1 LALILYITFNTKE
14 LFWQDSVSIDK
25 FSRKGDQMF
34 FGPKVRNKF
43 FTHLIL
49 TLCFT
54 LLITIAFLGINA
66 IPTYAASKID
76 LASSSVI
83 AHIAAGSSPSVVW
96 ISTTYETQK
105 SPLSVFG
112 AMGDNSTPA
121 QGLGSGFFFDD
132 KGFILTNAHVVSGA
146 KTIEVLLKG
155 QKNPFPA
162 TLVGID
168 QDLDVAIIKIDPP
181 QKMPCLKLGDSDKAQ
196 TGDWVVAIGNPYGLD
211 HTVTLGIISAK
222 GRPIVAGE
230 GGNGQVYDD
239 MLQTDAA
246 INPGNS
252 GGPLLNLDGEVI
264 GINAA
269 VSASGQ
275 GLGFAIPIN
284 KVKDILDELKTKGK
298 VSHPWIGV
306 ALIDLK
312 NVRADV
318 RSYLGIT
325 KTDGVLLQ
333 SVVNG
338 SPAAEAGLRQ
348 YDVILEIDHHAVDDS
363 QELVDGIRHHK
374 VGDKVNL
381 LILRKGDLIKVEVT
395 LDEKPQ

>member
-1 LALILYITFNTKE
+1 
-14 LFWQDSVSIDK
+14 
-25 FSRKGDQMF
+25 MF
-34 FGPKVRNKF
+34 IGPRYSKSFLKKLV
-43 FTHLIL
+43 L

-54 LLITIAFLGINA
+54 LWMTAAFLGINV
-66 IPTYAASKID
+66 IPTYAASKAD

-83 AHIAAGSSPSVVW
+83 SHIAAESSPSVVW

-105 SPLSVFG
+105 SPLSLFG
-112 AMGDNSTPA
+112 PMGDNSTPS
-121 QGLGSGFFFDD
+121 QGLGSGFFFDN
-132 KGFILTNAHVVSGA
+132 KGYILTNAHVVSGA
-146 KTIEVLLKG
+146 KTIEVLLKD
-155 QKNPFPA
+155 QKDPIKA

-168 QDLDVAIIKIDPP
+168 QELDVAIIKIDPP
-181 QKMPCLKLGDSDKAQ
+181 QKMPYLRLGDSEKAQ

-222 GRPIVAGE
+222 GRPIIAGG

-264 GINAA
+264 GINSA

-284 KVKDILDELKTKGK
+284 KVKDILDELKSKGK
-298 VSHPWIGV
+298 VSRPWMGV
-306 ALIDLK
+306 ALLDLK

-318 RSYLGIT
+318 RSYLGIQ
-325 KTDGVLLQ
+325 KTEGVLLQ
-333 SVVNG
+333 SIVND
-338 SPAAEAGLRQ
+338 SPAAKAELKQ
-348 YDVILEIDHHAVDDS
+348 YDVILEIDHKTVQDS
-363 QELVDGIRHHK
+363 QGLVNTIRHHK

-381 LILRKGDLIKVEVT
+381 LVLRKGDLMKVEVT